1 MMNTDPSLP
10 IDHTDLENEGRV
22 FKTDVD
28 DEKTS
33 PKDTVSWLASQPK
46 LNAKSKSG
54 YILFS
59 AEVRKRIMNENPEA
73 GFGEVSK
80 IVGIEW
86 KKLTDEQKRQYE
98 VRAQYIADERAKAE
112 LLTPTSRILQPGQI
126 RVFHCKWQMCD
137 FQFDSFNGLYEHV
150 KTSHTSLIV
159 DGDNQYVCLWTSCL
173 KYRKEGKPFPSLP
186 RLHRHI
192 KEKHL
197 PSAGKAIYPNQKGK
211 NFFVFIDP
219 PQSPESNKPGSH
231 NNTTSFGSFI
241 HQPYGVATPDAI
253 PCTVAIPYPST
264 NAVTTSV
271 AHPQQ
276 HPTTSS
282 TTVHTNSS
290 IPAQNSGT
298 TQYIIQ
304 QPGSMTGS
312 VGGAHGAQ
320 GTAVQYVQATI
331 NGSTVYVP
339 AGQQYQT
346 IIVNQVPQ
354 GSSIATPQQHIVVH
368 QSAPHSQSQVVQ
380 QATPQQPQVTSGY
393 HQQAGVQQ
401 TPAGTQQIILQQAG
415 GTNSHATMN
424 GVLPGTS
431 YAAHQ
436 AQSSVSTTQP
446 QHSLA
451 GTSSSTASQ
460 PIIDP
465 GRTIVQAPPKP
476 PEPVFVPPPNSIQVK
491 RVMHSET
498 YLRYIESLSNDKQR
512 TISKWDKNLLATAK
526 NTQPTKRLPYDWVK
540 GAANGSKPRDE
551 EVVKALWKLRDQLL
565 ESTLDIARESELN
578 F

>member
-1 MMNTDPSLP
+1 MKIPRLALAKLAKL
-10 IDHTDLENEGRV
+10 LE
-22 FKTDVD
+22 
-28 DEKTS
+28 
-33 PKDTVSWLASQPK
+33 L
-46 LNAKSKSG
+46 SG
-54 YILFS
+54 
-59 AEVRKRIMNENPEA
+59 
-73 GFGEVSK
+73 
-80 IVGIEW
+80 

-211 NFFVFIDP
+211 NFFVFIEP

-290 IPAQNSGT
+290 IPTQNSGT

-415 GTNSHATMN
+415 GTSSHATMN
-424 GVLPGTS
+424 GVMPGTS